1 MVEVLP
7 KEQQDAVVMGVFPDL
22 PGAATLGSS
31 AAVPSEG
38 FGINANLEG
47 TAKADAAWKFLQFYN
62 GPEGAKIR
70 LENGEV
76 PTYKLDY
83 SNFDLPGLQL
93 QYAEFSATKPM
104 GYIIDAKMDGEGM
117 GILNPDIQAMMF
129 GNISPADVASRYE
142 NWVKDNDSNR
152 GM

>member
-1 MVEVLP
+1 MMEVLT
-7 KEQQDAVVMGVFPDL
+7 KEQQDAIFMGVFPDIT
-22 PGAATLGSS
+22 GAAVQGSS

-38 FGINANLEG
+38 FGISSKLEG
-47 TAKADAAWKFLQFYN
+47 TAKADAAWKFIEFYN

-83 SNFDLPGLQL
+83 SQFDLPELQL
-93 QYAEFSATKPM
+93 EYAEFSASKSM
-104 GYIIDAKMDGEGM
+104 GYIIDAMMDGEGM

-129 GNISPADVASRYE
+129 GNISPAEVAERYE
-142 NWVKDNDSNR
+142 AWVVENDSNR
-152 GM
+152 M